1 MVCSRCTEAVES
13 IFKDQGIG
21 IKNIQLGEVIVDEI
35 TDLQILSI
43 ESELNQKGFEI
54 LKEKN
59 SVLIQ
64 KVKNIIIDH
73 IEFSNKLNE
82 KFSVFLSKKI
92 GYDYSYISRIFSSN
106 TGYTIEKYFSMQR
119 IEKTKELIKYDELNL
134 SEIAYKLNYSSVAHL
149 SKQFKQVTGMS
160 PSEFKKEQNSQR
172 KGFDQI
178 WDNFINI
185 FDYYISFYFNSL
197 VILYC
202 KIYIYWLIRI
212 YL

>member
-13 IFKDQGIG
+13 IFKGQGIT

-35 TDLQILSI
+35 TDIQILSI
-43 ESELNQKGFEI
+43 ESDLNQKGFEI

-73 IEFSNKLNE
+73 IEFSNKLKE

-160 PSEFKKEQNSQR
+160 PSEFKKQQNSQR
-172 KGFDQI
+172 KGIDQI

-197 VILYC
+197 VILYI
-202 KIYIYWLIRI
+202 KFIYID
-212 YL
+212 

>member
-13 IFKDQGIG
+13 IFIGQGIG

-73 IEFSNKLNE
+73 IEFSNRLNE

-160 PSEFKKEQNSQR
+160 PSEFKKQQNSQR
-172 KGFDQI
+172 KGIDQI

-185 FDYYISFYFNSL
+185 FNYCISF
-197 VILYC
+197 
-202 KIYIYWLIRI
+202 
-212 YL
+212 

>member
-1 MVCSRCTEAVES
+1 MVCSRCTEAVEN

-160 PSEFKKEQNSQR
+160 PSEFKKHQNSQI
-172 KGFDQI
+172 KGIDQI

-185 FDYYISFYFNSL
+185 FNYCISF
-197 VILYC
+197 
-202 KIYIYWLIRI
+202 
-212 YL
+212 

>member
-1 MVCSRCTEAVES
+1 MRKIHIKNMVCSRCTEAVES

-73 IEFSNKLNE
+73 IEFSNKLKE
-82 KFSVFLSKKI
+82 KFSVFLSKEI
-92 GYDYSYISRIFSSN
+92 GYDYSYISRISVS
-106 TGYTIEKYFSMQR
+106 YTHL
-119 IEKTKELIKYDELNL
+119 TLPT
-134 SEIAYKLNYSSVAHL
+134 IA
-149 SKQFKQVTGMS
+149 
-160 PSEFKKEQNSQR
+160 
-172 KGFDQI
+172 
-178 WDNFINI
+178 
-185 FDYYISFYFNSL
+185 
-197 VILYC
+197 
-202 KIYIYWLIRI
+202 
-212 YL
+212 

>member
-1 MVCSRCTEAVES
+1 MHKIHVKNMVCSRCTEAVEN

-43 ESELNQKGFEI
+43 ESDLNQKGFEI

-59 SVLIQ
+59 SILIQ
-64 KVKNIIIDH
+64 KVKNIIINH
-73 IEFSNKLNE
+73 IEFPNESKE
-82 KFSVFLSKKI
+82 KFSVLLSKKI

-160 PSEFKKEQNSQR
+160 PSEFKKQQNSQR
-172 KGFDQI
+172 KGIDQI
-178 WDNFINI
+178 
-185 FDYYISFYFNSL
+185 
-197 VILYC
+197 
-202 KIYIYWLIRI
+202 
-212 YL
+212 